1 MQYFGTQMQNRSR
14 SFDLLAPLLNIT
26 TTLDPKLVVAY
37 RFGAVFLAE
46 HPPGGA
52 GRPDLA
58 VDLVKKGI
66 AGNPDEWE
74 LYYDLGLLYYT
85 HLKDY
90 QKAYEAFLDGSKN
103 PAAPMWMKIM
113 AARVAENGESLET
126 SRLIWAELYNSTK
139 DESVRQRALLH
150 VQALDAQIALK
161 KLNESS
167 EDYWKKFG
175 RFPTSI
181 QELRDAGLVQ
191 GDLKDPAGYPYV
203 MGPNGVP
210 QLDPHS
216 PVPVESESAE
226 AVALNQI
233 IRSGGL
239 PPGFRRAAFVAGQ
252 TPKMRPMPT
261 ETAEADND
269 GPRRNDGL
277 QRTHQGDQQND
288 PAPHQDAD
296 DAAGA
301 GESHGFEKKLPGN
314 VLAARP
320 DRLAHADL
328 ARALGDGDQHDVHHA
343 HSADQQANRA
353 EHDHGEHD
361 AADDVVELLHHLDL
375 RLDGKIV
382 RFVVGNVAAAAQH
395 FADLVHGRVEFSG

>member
-1 MQYFGTQMQNRSR
+1 MSTHTLKITAQVRAVALALVAVPTLFVAIAVVQTRIDTLSGSVTQQKEELLLRSGSLLNKLSLGYGPLLADIYWTRAVQYFGTQMQNRSR

-139 DESVRQRALLH
+139 DESVRRRALLH

-161 KLNESS
+161 KLNEIS

-175 RFPTSI
+175 RFPASI

-216 PVPVESESAE
+216 PVPVES
-226 AVALNQI
+226 NQQK
-233 IRSGGL
+233 
-239 PPGFRRAAFVAGQ
+239 P
-252 TPKMRPMPT
+252 
-261 ETAEADND
+261 
-269 GPRRNDGL
+269 
-277 QRTHQGDQQND
+277 
-288 PAPHQDAD
+288 
-296 DAAGA
+296 
-301 GESHGFEKKLPGN
+301 
-314 VLAARP
+314 
-320 DRLAHADL
+320 
-328 ARALGDGDQHDVHHA
+328 
-343 HSADQQANRA
+343 
-353 EHDHGEHD
+353 
-361 AADDVVELLHHLDL
+361 
-375 RLDGKIV
+375 
-382 RFVVGNVAAAAQH
+382 
-395 FADLVHGRVEFSG
+395 